1 MNLNR
6 EDLINL
12 LKKTEVIV
20 TFTKADGTEREMHC
34 TLQPHM
40 LPVREEVEG
49 EVKKERKVNE
59 SVIAA
64 FDLQKMEWRVFR
76 IDSVKSYE
84 KL

>member
-1 MNLNR
+1 
-6 EDLINL
+6 
-12 LKKTEVIV
+12 
-20 TFTKADGTEREMHC
+20 MHC

-64 FDLQKMEWRVFR
+64 FDLQKMEWRSFR

>member
-34 TLQPHM
+34 TLQQHM

-64 FDLQKMEWRVFR
+64 FDLQKMEWRSFR